1 MEKIM
6 KKFGLTIIISAGG
19 LALMMIVDYLFNTNF
34 IIGYL
39 VGFIS
44 AGMLVGLLAILY
56 TGDDDDEK

>member
-6 KKFGLTIIISAGG
+6 KKIGLTILISAGG

-44 AGMLVGLLAILY
+44 AGMLVGLLAMLC

>member
-1 MEKIM
+1 MGKIM

-44 AGMLVGLLAILY
+44 AGMLVGLLAILC

>member
-1 MEKIM
+1 MDKIM
-6 KKFGLTIIISAGG
+6 KKFGLTILISAGG

-44 AGMLVGLLAILY
+44 AGMLVGLLAMLC

>member
-6 KKFGLTIIISAGG
+6 KKFGLTILISAGG

-44 AGMLVGLLAILY
+44 AGMLVGLLAMLC
-56 TGDDDDEK
+56 TGDDDNEK

>member
-6 KKFGLTIIISAGG
+6 KKFGLTILISAGG

-44 AGMLVGLLAILY
+44 AGMLVGLLAILC

>member
-6 KKFGLTIIISAGG
+6 KKFGLTLLISAGG

>member
-6 KKFGLTIIISAGG
+6 KKIGLTILISAGG

-44 AGMLVGLLAILY
+44 AGMLVGLLAILC